1 MMKIVSEEEH
11 MKGKINAGEVGAVN
25 ITTQRILTAQLKQ
38 QVHDLEVN
46 IPLISCVVILK
57 DY

>member
-25 ITTQRILTAQLKQ
+25 ITTQRILTAQQKQ

-46 IPLISCVVILK
+46 IPLISCAVILK